1 MEIKPK
7 DNVIV
12 DIGTPQEEKAIV
24 YMTSTNIVACC
35 AIDDG
40 DDRFLVRKDQ
50 LTKCDENWNPITEN
64 NAI

>member
-12 DIGTPQEEKAIV
+12 DMGTPQEEKAVV
-24 YMTSTNIVACC
+24 YMTSDNIAACC

-40 DDRFLVRKDQ
+40 DDRFTVLKSR
-50 LTKCDENWNPITEN
+50 LTKCDENWNVIPE
-64 NAI
+64 